1 VIAAHRAA
9 PATGRRNLS
18 RRLFH
23 VARQIPGR
31 GARGAAG
38 DRAPMSFT
46 DVDVVEDRDLVGT

>member
-1 VIAAHRAA
+1 V
-9 PATGRRNLS
+9 P
-18 RRLFH
+18 
-23 VARQIPGR
+23 RQIPGR

>member
-1 VIAAHRAA
+1 MPR
-9 PATGRRNLS
+9 PGRRNLS

-23 VARQIPGR
+23 GARQIPRR

-46 DVDVVEDRDLVGT
+46 DVDVVEDRDLVGA